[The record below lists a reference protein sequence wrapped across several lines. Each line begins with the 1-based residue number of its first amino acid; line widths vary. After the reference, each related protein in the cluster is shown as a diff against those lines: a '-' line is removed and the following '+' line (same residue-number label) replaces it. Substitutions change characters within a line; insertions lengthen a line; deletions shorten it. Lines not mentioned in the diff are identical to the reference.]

1 MTSITNLFH
10 PLIRKWF
17 FDSFCCPTDI
27 QEQAW
32 PLIAKKKNVLITAP
46 TGSGKTLTAFLWS
59 INQLVTGNLPLGETS
74 VLYVSPLKALNN
86 DIQRN
91 LNQPLR
97 EIKSIFEEE
106 GKSFP
111 DIRVLTRSGDTSQA
125 DRRKMIRHPPQILI
139 TTPESLN
146 LMLSSQSGKE
156 MLYHLSAVILDEIH
170 AVVGNKRGVHLI
182 TAVDRLVRL
191 SGEFLRISL
200 SATIKEPEVVAAFV
214 GGYRIQGRGPDPRY
228 IKRPVEIIQSNI
240 QKEYKICV
248 RFPERKEDPADSSI
262 WDSLAKEFKEIVEK
276 NRSTL
281 LFTNGRR
288 LCEKMT
294 YKMNK
299 LSGHP
304 LAYSHHGSLSKQLRQ
319 NVEQNLK
326 KGDLKAIVA
335 TSSLEMGI
343 DIGDLD
349 EVILIQSP
357 PSVSSAVQRIG
368 RAGHHVNSVSRGT
381 LYSAHP
387 QDLIASAVLA
397 KAVDE
402 QDIEPLH
409 PVLCPLDVLAQV
421 LVSMTG
427 LEIWDMDE
435 LYTLMKTSYPYRH
448 LTRQQYDLVL
458 NMLAGRYSD
467 TRIRELKP
475 RVSIDRLD
483 NTVQGKKGALLALY
497 TSGGTIPDRGYF
509 QLRHHETNARI
520 GELDEEYVWEAKIG
534 QIVTVGTQNWKI
546 MRITHNDVFAVPVGN
561 SRMDAPFWIAEG
573 INRDFHFSNKI
584 LLFLEMADD
593 QLKHPDFD
601 KVLETQFHMDANAAG
616 ELILFLNRQKEFTAS
631 DLPHRH
637 HILLEYV
644 RSGPDGSPGS
654 MLVIHTLWGGQLNR
668 PYSLAL
674 EAAWE
679 DRFGHK
685 PEIFPGNDAIVIQ
698 LVNKIEPEEILTL
711 VTSANVETLLKNQ
724 LESTGFFSARF
735 RECAGRALLVI
746 RNKINQRMPLWM
758 TRLKSKKLLENVL
771 GYEDFPILLETWR
784 TCLQDEF
791 NLKQLQRMLD
801 ELESSAIAWSAAF
814 TSRPSPFAAGMAWN
828 QINQYMYQEDQ
839 GASSSSSLGNNFIQ
853 DIVFSPNLRPA
864 ISLILVKEFEKKCRR
879 TAPGYAPHAPRDLVD
894 WVKERIAVPYEEWTA
909 LLEQIKLD
917 VPKMF
922 EQIKELVVAK
932 LVCMRHEFMDE
943 PLVVSLELTT
953 RIIKAWYGPKQHI
966 ILRDLDGKVLSEKV
980 SAQPK
985 KHTQEDEAD
994 DFALL
999 GQWLQFYGP
1008 VSINFIQKTLGIEK
1022 QHLGS
1027 LLKYLIEGRQIIS
1040 GLLVKDGPD
1049 HDLCDSEN
1057 FEILLRLSRS
1067 KAVPQFQAL
1076 DIQYLP
1082 LFLAHYQGLLKKS
1095 DTIDDLFE
1103 SLEQLV
1109 CLPLAAEAWE
1119 MDVLPARSRPYHTS
1133 LLDTIMQEGDLQWLG
1148 FEKKKIAFCFK
1159 SELDFLLY
1167 PLENNTPIDDHKKEN
1182 NEEIELNKIFKS
1194 NGARYD
1200 FTSLL
1205 GMTSYDSAKLSGRI
1219 WNQVW
1224 QTTLSNETFSALRK
1238 GIETRFKAPQI
1249 SKNQAR
1255 SGFTRRQTR
1264 GRKSFSQWKGS
1275 LPFAGHWFKPA
1286 IPPGVQNDSLDFIE
1300 KQELNKDRVR
1310 LLLDRYGILFRE
1322 LLLKELPQ
1330 FRWQNI
1336 FRSLRL
1342 MELTGEILAGHFFK
1356 DIPGLQF
1363 IAQKAFRKLQTRL
1376 PKDSIY
1382 FMNATDP
1389 ASVCGIPLAPLKQ
1402 HFPKRLSTTHLVFKG
1417 RELKLVSLGNGK
1429 ELLIHTD
1436 PDDEYLI
1443 EYLAPLKHLLN
1454 RQFKP
1459 LKRITIEKINGEFA
1473 QNSPYT
1479 ALLGSVFNVL
1489 VEYKKV
1495 ILYKKMDFE

>member
-654 MLVIHTLWGGQLNR
+654 MLVIH
-668 PYSLAL
+668 
-674 EAAWE
+674 
-679 DRFGHK
+679 
-685 PEIFPGNDAIVIQ
+685 
-698 LVNKIEPEEILTL
+698 
-711 VTSANVETLLKNQ
+711 
-724 LESTGFFSARF
+724 
-735 RECAGRALLVI
+735 
-746 RNKINQRMPLWM
+746 
-758 TRLKSKKLLENVL
+758 
-771 GYEDFPILLETWR
+771 
-784 TCLQDEF
+784 
-791 NLKQLQRMLD
+791 
-801 ELESSAIAWSAAF
+801 
-814 TSRPSPFAAGMAWN
+814 
-828 QINQYMYQEDQ
+828 
-839 GASSSSSLGNNFIQ
+839 
-853 DIVFSPNLRPA
+853 
-864 ISLILVKEFEKKCRR
+864 
-879 TAPGYAPHAPRDLVD
+879 
-894 WVKERIAVPYEEWTA
+894 
-909 LLEQIKLD
+909 
-917 VPKMF
+917 
-922 EQIKELVVAK
+922 
-932 LVCMRHEFMDE
+932 
-943 PLVVSLELTT
+943 
-953 RIIKAWYGPKQHI
+953 
-966 ILRDLDGKVLSEKV
+966 
-980 SAQPK
+980 
-985 KHTQEDEAD
+985 
-994 DFALL
+994 
-999 GQWLQFYGP
+999 
-1008 VSINFIQKTLGIEK
+1008 
-1022 QHLGS
+1022 
-1027 LLKYLIEGRQIIS
+1027 
-1040 GLLVKDGPD
+1040 
-1049 HDLCDSEN
+1049 
-1057 FEILLRLSRS
+1057 
-1067 KAVPQFQAL
+1067 
-1076 DIQYLP
+1076 
-1082 LFLAHYQGLLKKS
+1082 
-1095 DTIDDLFE
+1095 
-1103 SLEQLV
+1103 
-1109 CLPLAAEAWE
+1109 
-1119 MDVLPARSRPYHTS
+1119 
-1133 LLDTIMQEGDLQWLG
+1133 
-1148 FEKKKIAFCFK
+1148 
-1159 SELDFLLY
+1159 
-1167 PLENNTPIDDHKKEN
+1167 
-1182 NEEIELNKIFKS
+1182 
-1194 NGARYD
+1194 
-1200 FTSLL
+1200 
-1205 GMTSYDSAKLSGRI
+1205 
-1219 WNQVW
+1219 
-1224 QTTLSNETFSALRK
+1224 
-1238 GIETRFKAPQI
+1238 
-1249 SKNQAR
+1249 
-1255 SGFTRRQTR
+1255 
-1264 GRKSFSQWKGS
+1264 
-1275 LPFAGHWFKPA
+1275 
-1286 IPPGVQNDSLDFIE
+1286 
-1300 KQELNKDRVR
+1300 
-1310 LLLDRYGILFRE
+1310 
-1322 LLLKELPQ
+1322 
-1330 FRWQNI
+1330 
-1336 FRSLRL
+1336 
-1342 MELTGEILAGHFFK
+1342 
-1356 DIPGLQF
+1356 
-1363 IAQKAFRKLQTRL
+1363 
-1376 PKDSIY
+1376 
-1382 FMNATDP
+1382 
-1389 ASVCGIPLAPLKQ
+1389 
-1402 HFPKRLSTTHLVFKG
+1402 
-1417 RELKLVSLGNGK
+1417 
-1429 ELLIHTD
+1429 
-1436 PDDEYLI
+1436 
-1443 EYLAPLKHLLN
+1443 
-1454 RQFKP
+1454 
-1459 LKRITIEKINGEFA
+1459 
-1473 QNSPYT
+1473 
-1479 ALLGSVFNVL
+1479 
-1489 VEYKKV
+1489 
-1495 ILYKKMDFE
+1495 